1 MYVRLD
7 GEPGPNATTVT
18 APIAPGT
25 VTEVKIADWR
35 KIAPGEKIEIDLH
48 PGTIALDGEREVELL
63 PDQHVH
69 ASLSMD
75 GPWVVDVPRAMNLLA
90 SRD

>member
-1 MYVRLD
+1 MR
-7 GEPGPNATTVT
+7 

-25 VTEVKIADWR
+25 VSDVKIFDWR
-35 KIAPGEKIEIDLH
+35 KIYPGEKIEISLH

-63 PDQHVH
+63 PNQDVY

-75 GPWVVDVPRAMNLLA
+75 GPWVVDVTKAMTVLA
-90 SRD
+90 GG